1 MQNLHDVPEAWQ
13 AKENGT
19 FPGEDGVTPMTLRGS
34 IGREGAALVARND
47 AKLALVMQQA
57 DPLVLPAW
65 SFTLLIENL
74 YRASAMRRGPKAVAG
89 SRQSPATRGA

>member
-19 FPGEDGVTPMTLRGS
+19 FPGEGGVTPMTLRGS

-57 DPLVLPAW
+57 DPLALPAW
-65 SFTLLIENL
+65 GSTFLTENL
-74 YRASAMRRGPKAVAG
+74 RRLASVTLCGPRAAVVV
-89 SRQSPATRGA
+89 TRGA